1 MENCIRENLHQ
12 EGIFGRANF
21 HDPLKFF
28 ICDQTGSNIEVVY
41 KLQTF
46 GIQERI
52 LPLDKLGMPTKET
65 HQKWLGRQRRLET
78 EGGNVE
84 RVLIPTN
91 KDVLKGRGR
100 GVQDHIG
107 NIRFRCM
114 VAEHQNEYD
123 ANDMFGAKAIV

>member
-1 MENCIRENLHQ
+1 M
-12 EGIFGRANF
+12 
-21 HDPLKFF
+21 
-28 ICDQTGSNIEVVY
+28 
-41 KLQTF
+41 
-46 GIQERI
+46 
-52 LPLDKLGMPTKET
+52 
-65 HQKWLGRQRRLET
+65 
-78 EGGNVE
+78 E

-123 ANDMFGAKAIV
+123 ANDMFGAKAIVSSKVMETIEAEGGRFLKDDGMGWIRLNETDAREKVSMTFRSQRKDSNSSR